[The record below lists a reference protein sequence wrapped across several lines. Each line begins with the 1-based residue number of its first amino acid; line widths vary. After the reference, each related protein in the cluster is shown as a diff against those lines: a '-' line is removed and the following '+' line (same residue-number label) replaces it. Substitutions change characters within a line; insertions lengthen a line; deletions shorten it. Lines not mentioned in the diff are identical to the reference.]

1 MGGGRTTTNKPDP
14 SMLHRALLVLR
25 LCLAALVLCSCS
37 GPRPGPPKNLPPAVT
52 KTALGPGDKLE
63 IEVVG
68 EKDLPKE
75 FTVESDGSIGFPY
88 VPRLFVENLE
98 PQQAA
103 AKLKELLSQQKIL
116 RDPQL
121 ALRVKEYSGKK
132 VIVSGQVQKPQSL
145 AWRGKLGLVEAI
157 SDCGWFTPMAD
168 TNHVIL
174 TRQASDGRSV
184 TVIVSVEA
192 ITEGQQPD
200 IPLQAGDRIKVQA
213 SVL

>member
-1 MGGGRTTTNKPDP
+1 M
-14 SMLHRALLVLR
+14 HRRFAAVWVCLV
-25 LCLAALVLCSCS
+25 ALVLVACS
-37 GPRPGPPKNLPPAVT
+37 GPRPGPPKNLPPAIT
-52 KTALGPGDKLE
+52 RTTLGPGDKIE

-75 FTVESDGSIGFPY
+75 FTVESDGSVGFPY
-88 VPRLFVENLE
+88 VPRLSVENLE

-103 AKLKELLSQQKIL
+103 EKLKELLTQQKIL

-121 ALRVKEYSGKK
+121 TLRVKEYAGKK

-145 AWRGKLGLVEAI
+145 PWRGKLGLIEAI

-174 TRQASDGRSV
+174 TRQAADGRTV
-184 TVIVSVEA
+184 TVIISVEA

>member
-1 MGGGRTTTNKPDP
+1 
-14 SMLHRALLVLR
+14 MLRRFALQW
-25 LCLAALVLCSCS
+25 LCLVALALAACS
-37 GPRPGPPKNLPPAVT
+37 GPRPGPPKNLPPAIT
-52 KTALGPGDKLE
+52 RTTLGPGDKIE

-88 VPRLFVENLE
+88 VPRLSVENLE

-103 AKLKELLSQQKIL
+103 EKLKEMLTQQKIL
-116 RDPQL
+116 RNPQL
-121 ALRVKEYSGKK
+121 TVRVKEYAGKK

-145 AWRGKLGLVEAI
+145 PWRGKLGLIEAI

-174 TRQASDGRSV
+174 TRQAADGRTV
-184 TVIVSVEA
+184 TVIISVEA

>member
-1 MGGGRTTTNKPDP
+1 
-14 SMLHRALLVLR
+14 LWLWLLAV
-25 LCLAALVLCSCS
+25 ALVACS
-37 GPRPGPPKNLPPAVT
+37 GARPGPPKNLPPAIT
-52 KTALGPGDKLE
+52 RTTLGPGDKIE

-75 FTVESDGSIGFPY
+75 FTVESDGTIGFPY
-88 VPRLFVENLE
+88 VPRLSIENLE
-98 PQQAA
+98 PQQVAE
-103 AKLKELLSQQKIL
+103 KLKEQLVLQKIL
-116 RDPQL
+116 QNPQL
-121 ALRVKEYSGKK
+121 TLRVKEYAGKK

-145 AWRGKLGLVEAI
+145 AWRGKLGLIEAI

-174 TRQASDGRSV
+174 TRQAADGRTV
-184 TVIVSVEA
+184 TVIISVEA

>member
-1 MGGGRTTTNKPDP
+1 MGLALGTTNTA
-14 SMLHRALLVLR
+14 MLRRLALLVLSV
-25 LCLAALVLCSCS
+25 LTLVLAACS
-37 GPRPGPPKNLPPAVT
+37 GPRPGPPRNLPPAIT
-52 KTALGPGDKLE
+52 KTTLGPGDKLE

-88 VPRLFVENLE
+88 VPRLSVENLE

-103 AKLKELLSQQKIL
+103 EKLKELLAQQKIL
-116 RDPQL
+116 TNPQL
-121 ALRVKEYSGKK
+121 TLRVKEYSGKK

-145 AWRGKLGLVEAI
+145 PWRGKLGLVEAI

-174 TRQASDGRSV
+174 TRQTADGRSI
-184 TVIVSVEA
+184 TVVISVDA

-200 IPLQAGDRIKVQA
+200 IPLQAGDRIKVQS

>member
-1 MGGGRTTTNKPDP
+1 
-14 SMLHRALLVLR
+14 MLRQFALLW
-25 LCLAALVLCSCS
+25 LCLVALALTACS
-37 GPRPGPPKNLPPAVT
+37 GPRPGPPKNLPPAIT
-52 KTALGPGDKLE
+52 RTTLGPGDKIE

-88 VPRLFVENLE
+88 VPRLSVENLE

-103 AKLKELLSQQKIL
+103 EKLKEMLTQQKIL

-121 ALRVKEYSGKK
+121 TVRVKEYAGKK

-145 AWRGKLGLVEAI
+145 PWRGKLGLVEAI

-174 TRQASDGRSV
+174 TRQAADGRTV
-184 TVIVSVEA
+184 TVIISVEA

>member
-1 MGGGRTTTNKPDP
+1 MSRR
-14 SMLHRALLVLR
+14 SVALLWLSVVAFVLT
-25 LCLAALVLCSCS
+25 ACS
-37 GPRPGPPKNLPPAVT
+37 GPRPGPPKNLPPAIT
-52 KTALGPGDKLE
+52 RTTLGPGDKIE

-88 VPRLFVENLE
+88 VPRLSVENLE

-103 AKLKELLSQQKIL
+103 EKLKEMLTQQKIL
-116 RDPQL
+116 RNPQL
-121 ALRVKEYSGKK
+121 TVRVKEYAGKK

-145 AWRGKLGLVEAI
+145 PWRGKLGLVEAI

-174 TRQASDGRSV
+174 TRQAADGRTV
-184 TVIVSVEA
+184 TVIISVEA